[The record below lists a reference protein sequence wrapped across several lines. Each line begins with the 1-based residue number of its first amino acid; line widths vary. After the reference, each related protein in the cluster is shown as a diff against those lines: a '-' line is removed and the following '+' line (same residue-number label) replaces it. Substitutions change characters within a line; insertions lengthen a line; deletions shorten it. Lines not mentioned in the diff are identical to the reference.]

1 MRSPKH
7 WQDAANA
14 ALGFWLML
22 SPWALGFQG
31 MSMAMSNAV
40 VMGLALVAVALGA
53 MLLPQAW
60 EEWSEGT
67 LGLWL
72 MASPW
77 LLGFGWQRDAMLSTA
92 LTGLVVAVLALW
104 TLASDPDYNGWL
116 GKRLSR
122 ART

>member
-14 ALGFWLML
+14 SLGIWLIL
-22 SPWALGFQG
+22 SPWVLGFQG

-60 EEWSEGT
+60 EEWSEGA

-72 MASPW
+72 LASPW
-77 LLGFGWQRDAMLSTA
+77 LLGFGWQRDALLNTS
-92 LTGLVVAVLALW
+92 LTGLVVLVLA
-104 TLASDPDYNGWL
+104 
-116 GKRLSR
+116 
-122 ART
+122 

>member
-7 WQDAANA
+7 WQDGVNA
-14 ALGFWLML
+14 ALGLWLML

-31 MSMAMSNAV
+31 MSMAMSNAI

-60 EEWSEGT
+60 EEWSEGA

-77 LLGFGWQRDAMLSTA
+77 LLGFGWQRDAMLSTS
-92 LTGLVVAVLALW
+92 LTGLLVLVLALW
-104 TLASDPDYNGWL
+104 TLASDPDYNAWL

-122 ART
+122 VRT